1 MEQSEVSEHHLW
13 MCGAVFRPDAA
24 FCGMRL
30 PRARQATSRRHAAA
44 SRELGFRHHCYILF
58 YIQSIILNSKGWFS
72 WLSQSRKL
80 ERFGSEPEI
89 FIVRQEIS
97 LSTFLSLSLF

>member
-30 PRARQATSRRHAAA
+30 PRARQATSRRHAATRA
-44 SRELGFRHHCYILF
+44 GVSAPLLDSFLYLGY
-58 YIQSIILNSKGWFS
+58 Y
-72 WLSQSRKL
+72 
-80 ERFGSEPEI
+80 
-89 FIVRQEIS
+89 
-97 LSTFLSLSLF
+97 T